1 MKKLLLIS
9 IFLLAFVLRIWNLQ
23 GFPVGFTP
31 DEASFGYDA
40 YSILKTGK
48 DQWGTPF
55 PLVLKSFGDYKS
67 PLYSY
72 LTIPSVAVFGLNKF
86 AVRLPNAIFGT
97 LAVLA
102 LYLLVKK
109 LEIGKSA
116 SSSMWKLEILAAL
129 LLAISPWHISLSR
142 GAFEAN
148 LTAFFLPLG
157 IYLFLR
163 NKYALSGIV
172 LGLNLFTYHSA
183 KFVTPI
189 ILLALIFY
197 AKEKIKKVVPTLLFF
212 GIFLVLTFYT
222 FTQGAGARVN
232 ERSITN
238 GALEDGAK
246 IKIALIQKG
255 MNPILARLLHNKYQ
269 VTAERFVKNYIQYF
283 SPRFLVFDGPAE
295 TTYGMV
301 RGLGVLTYAEIIGMV
316 ALAFLARKIKDKRL
330 LLFLFFWLLIAPVP
344 ASLATGVGY
353 AGNRVSTM
361 IPVIQILAGWGI
373 YLALQKYK
381 YLKYLLV
388 LAAIFGLGVFLNKYL
403 IKSPIESAKGM
414 LSGNL
419 EIAQKIVLT
428 SEKYDRLTVSKSL
441 SEPQIY
447 IAFASKYDPAKYQE
461 ASKNWN
467 FEELGVSWVDQMPE
481 YSLGKFTFK

>member
-1 MKKLLLIS
+1 MGKWI
-9 IFLLAFVLRIWNLQ
+9 LAVILGLSFVLRVVALDR
-23 GFPVGFTP
+23 FPVGFTP

-48 DQWGTPF
+48 DQWGAPF

-72 LTIPSVAVFGLNKF
+72 LTIPSVAIFGLNEF
-86 AVRLPNAIFGT
+86 AVRFPNAIFGT
-97 LAVLA
+97 LAVLV
-102 LYLLVKK
+102 LWLLVKNLINK
-109 LEIGKSA
+109 EVAFISA
-116 SSSMWKLEILAAL
+116 I

-157 IYLFLR
+157 IYLFLK

-189 ILLALIFY
+189 IFLALIFY
-197 AKEKIKKVVPTLLFF
+197 TKEKIKKIFPALLSF
-212 GIFLVLTFYT
+212 GFFLVLTIYT
-222 FTQGAGARVN
+222 FTLGAGARVS

-238 GALEDGAK
+238 GALEAGAK
-246 IKIALIQKG
+246 IKIELIQNG
-255 MNPILARLLHNKYQ
+255 MNPILAKLLHNKYQ
-269 VTAERFVKNYIQYF
+269 VTLERFVKNYIQYF
-283 SPRFLVFDGPAE
+283 SPRFLVIDGPAE

-316 ALAFLARKIKDKRL
+316 ALVFLVKKVKDRRL
-330 LLFLFFWLLIAPVP
+330 LLFLFFWLLIAPIP

-353 AGNRVSTM
+353 AANRVSTM
-361 IPVIQILAGWGI
+361 IPVIQIMAGLGI
-373 YLALQKYK
+373 YLLLAKYENI
-381 YLKYLLV
+381 KYLLTLV
-388 LAAIFGLGVFLNKYL
+388 ALVGLGVFLQKYMNN
-403 IKSPIESAKGM
+403 SPTESAKGM

-419 EIAQKIVLT
+419 EVAREIVRT
-428 SEKYDRLTVSKSL
+428 SDKYEKMTVSKSL

-447 IAFASKYDPAKYQE
+447 IAFASKYDPIEYQKE
-461 ASKNWN
+461 SKNWN